1 MSLASTGCRQVMM
14 MYDLAL
20 SDTSLASTA
29 NTNLRRS
36 EIILS
41 DRSLA
46 YTVRIDLLRFDQ
58 VQSDMFQ
65 RVQTIF

>member
-14 MYDLAL
+14 MYDLAR
-20 SDTSLASTA
+20 SETSLASTA